1 MILTLREAARVKA
14 RSFAPHMHRT
24 RLISSWIYLGK
35 ERDEPSFIAETS
47 FIKAPLN
54 SRVGTNNVT
63 PKGKGKAKQ
72 ASLDRV
78 PLEIQEALVLED
90 LLYVLMVRDD
100 SNIA

>member
-1 MILTLREAARVKA
+1 MY
-14 RSFAPHMHRT
+14 S
-24 RLISSWIYLGK
+24 GK

-54 SRVGTNNVT
+54 SRVGANNVA

-90 LLYVLMVRDD
+90 LLYVLMVRDH
-100 SNIA
+100 SRLAQ